1 MPSAEVVAA
10 WWGAVTGTLVLVWD
24 IVKWARDGARVH
36 VEIQTG
42 MVSTGGGL
50 DDDDEETAR
59 TQYILV
65 TAVNRG
71 DQPTTITNL
80 LVHQFASRWKQF
92 RKKGRTFFTLP
103 MGPSGGTAIPHVLQ
117 PGTKWIGTLKQAGMN
132 LDDGHIHRF
141 GLMHTASK
149 RGVWQTVK
157 LPPPR
162 SVAPSCTEDDHEAGG
177 GVG

>member
-1 MPSAEVVAA
+1 MTE
-10 WWGAVTGTLVLVWD
+10 
-24 IVKWARDGARVH
+24 
-36 VEIQTG
+36 
-42 MVSTGGGL
+42 
-50 DDDDEETAR
+50 
-59 TQYILV
+59 YILV

-149 RGVWQTVK
+149 RGVWQTGK

-162 SVAPSCTEDDHEAGG
+162 WVAPSAPKMITERGAGWAERFKGG
-177 GVG
+177 GLRKDTGVPSLPMSFGPARERSKPPLGTPFGHLASAA